1 MWTSFALI
9 FLGLWQWAAPYTFG
23 YVDHTHLFTGALLII
38 GGFYL
43 RRRQTLGIAW
53 AIAFVGLWLQLAPL
67 IFWAKAPAAYLN
79 DTLIGFLV
87 ILCSII
93 LPSHAE
99 KEASALPPGWSY
111 NPSTWPSRILIAFFA
126 CAGWFISRYLA
137 VYQLGYIDTMW
148 DPFFGNG
155 TVNVITS
162 DVSRAFPI
170 SDAGL
175 GAASYTIELLL
186 ACYGGPM
193 RWRRTPWLVI
203 IYGILVVP
211 VSLVSIG
218 LIILQPVAVGSWCT
232 LCLMTAVCMLL
243 MATLAVGELA
253 LVLQM
258 FAKARRQ
265 KMALL
270 PLFWKGFNVELK
282 KDNRSTSAWTGIT
295 PTWRLLAS
303 AALGAVLMFGDAL
316 KDLDP
321 VLGAFTIVISVIAMA
336 EPIRSWRYANAAW
349 GCLLM
354 LALIWF
360 YPTLPLFTLL
370 AHAGVGV
377 LLVILNLTPGRLRE
391 SCHFNG
397 RLLE

>member
-1 MWTSFALI
+1 MRPFALI
-9 FLGLWQWAAPYTFG
+9 FLGLWQLVAPYTFG
-23 YVDHTHLFTGALLII
+23 YVDSTHLFTGALLIA
-38 GGFYL
+38 GGLCL
-43 RRRQTLGIAW
+43 RRKQSLSIAW
-53 AIAFVGLWLQLAPL
+53 AVAFVGLWLELAPL
-67 IFWAKAPAAYLN
+67 IFWAKAPASYLN

-87 ILCSII
+87 ILFAII
-93 LPSHAE
+93 LPSHDK
-99 KEASALPPGWSY
+99 KETSSLPPGWSY

-126 CAGWFISRYLA
+126 CIGWFISRYLA
-137 VYQLGYIDTMW
+137 VYQLGYIDMMW

-155 TVNVITS
+155 TINVITS

-175 GAASYTIELLL
+175 GAVSYTIELLL

-193 RWRRTPWLVI
+193 RWCRTPWLVI

-258 FAKARRQ
+258 LAKARRQ
-265 KMALL
+265 KKPLW
-270 PLFWKGFNVELK
+270 PLFWNGFNVELR
-282 KDNRSTSAWTGIT
+282 KDNRTTSAWTGIT
-295 PTWRLLAS
+295 PTWRLFTS
-303 AALGAVLMFGDAL
+303 AFLGVMLVFWGAITDW
-316 KDLDP
+316 DP
-321 VLGAFTIVISVIAMA
+321 ILGAFTVVISVIAMA

-349 GCLLM
+349 GCLLL

-360 YPTLPLFTLL
+360 YPTLSLL
-370 AHAGVGV
+370 ALMGHAIIGV
-377 LLVILNLTPGRLRE
+377 LLIVLSMSPGRLRE
-391 SCHFNG
+391 SCHLNS
-397 RLLE
+397 RALE